1 MTGASFMK
9 VVIGLIFFIVIV
21 VVMGIIMSVTDEK
34 KQKDNS
40 VKLAEL
46 FGGLKD
52 FNASA
57 SVRGEKNEFMFAVD
71 KERKKVAYITLL
83 KQDVIPFSK
92 ILSVELQ
99 EDNNVVSSK
108 SLTRT
113 IGGAV
118 VGKAL
123 AGNAGAIIGGLSG
136 NSNQKKFVSKV
147 CVKIKLKD
155 IEKQAINI
163 ILLKASDINA
173 LSSKPIDTTDPMY
186 AGYYKRAI
194 SRGNRIVDIISAIID
209 EEDNKYNDRKELNSQ
224 NISVTGAIDN
234 LVKVASLKEKGLIS
248 DEEYNKLKDELLR
261 KSEKN
266 DNKDEEIVSSGP
278 TLSNEVMTY
287 IESGDKIS
295 AMNQYIEETGASLD
309 EAMDIIES
317 YM

>member
-1 MTGASFMK
+1 MTGASFMGI
-9 VVIGLIFFIVIV
+9 VIGLICFIVIV
-21 VVMGIIMSVTDEK
+21 VLIGIVMSVTDEK

-46 FGGLKD
+46 VGGLKD
-52 FNASA
+52 FDISA

-71 KERKKVAYITLL
+71 KKREKVAYITLL

-99 EDNNVVSSK
+99 EDSNVVSSK

-123 AGNAGAIIGGLSG
+123 VGNAGAIIGGLSG

-173 LSSKPIDTTDPMY
+173 LSSKPIDTTDPRY

-209 EEDNKYNDRKELNSQ
+209 EEDSKYDRKESNSQ
-224 NISVTGAIDN
+224 NVSVSEAIDD
-234 LVKVASLKEKGLIS
+234 LVKVAALKEKGLIS
-248 DEEYNKLKDELLR
+248 DDEYNKLKDELLR

-295 AMNQYIEETGASLD
+295 ALNQYIEETGASLG
-309 EAMDIIES
+309 EAMDIIEP

>member
-1 MTGASFMK
+1 MTGASFMG

-21 VVMGIIMSVTDEK
+21 VLIGIMCVTDEK

-52 FNASA
+52 FNASV
-57 SVRGEKNEFMFAVD
+57 SVRGEKNEFMFTVD

-147 CVKIKLKD
+147 FVKIKLKD

-163 ILLKASDINA
+163 ILLESSDINA

-194 SRGNRIVDIISAIID
+194 SRGNRIVDIISSIID
-209 EEDNKYNDRKELNSQ
+209 DEDKYNDRKELNSLDV
-224 NISVTGAIDN
+224 SVVGAIDS
-234 LVKVASLKEKGLIS
+234 LIKVASLKEKGLIS
-248 DEEYNKLKDELLR
+248 DEEYGKLKDELLR
-261 KSEKN
+261 KQ
-266 DNKDEEIVSSGP
+266 KD
-278 TLSNEVMTY
+278 
-287 IESGDKIS
+287 
-295 AMNQYIEETGASLD
+295 
-309 EAMDIIES
+309 
-317 YM
+317 

>member
-1 MTGASFMK
+1 MTGASFMGI
-9 VVIGLIFFIVIV
+9 VIGLICFIVIAV
-21 VVMGIIMSVTDEK
+21 LIGIVMSVTDEK

-46 FGGLKD
+46 VGGLKD
-52 FNASA
+52 FYISA
-57 SVRGEKNEFMFAVD
+57 SVRGEKNEFMLAID
-71 KERKKVAYITLL
+71 KKRERVAYITLL

-209 EEDNKYNDRKELNSQ
+209 EEDNKYDRKESNSQ
-224 NISVTGAIDN
+224 NVSVSEAIDD
-234 LVKVASLKEKGLIS
+234 LVKVAALKEKGLIS
-248 DEEYNKLKDELLR
+248 DDEYNKLKDELLR
-261 KSEKN
+261 KKQKE
-266 DNKDEEIVSSGP
+266 
-278 TLSNEVMTY
+278 
-287 IESGDKIS
+287 
-295 AMNQYIEETGASLD
+295 
-309 EAMDIIES
+309 
-317 YM
+317 